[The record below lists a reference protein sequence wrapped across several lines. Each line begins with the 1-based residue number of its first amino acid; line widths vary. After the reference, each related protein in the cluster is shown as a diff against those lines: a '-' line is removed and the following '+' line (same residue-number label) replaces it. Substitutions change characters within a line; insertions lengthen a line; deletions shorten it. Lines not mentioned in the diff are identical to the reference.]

1 VVGEPRMR
9 EKMSEFLGNQREEE
23 GIKKIVNKENPEQN
37 SWHGRLFGGCEILG
51 EKIGRES

>member
-1 VVGEPRMR
+1 MVGEPRMR